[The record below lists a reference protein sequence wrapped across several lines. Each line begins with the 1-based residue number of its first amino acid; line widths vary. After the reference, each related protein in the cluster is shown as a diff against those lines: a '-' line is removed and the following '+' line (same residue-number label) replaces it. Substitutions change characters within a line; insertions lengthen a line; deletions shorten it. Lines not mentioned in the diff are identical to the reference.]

1 MTLKPWKSLIAIV
14 ALAGALIAS
23 RASAAPVS
31 FTIDPT
37 QSSLQAI
44 AYLGG
49 PPSGGGTQITTAQT
63 GTSDTTSLYGN
74 LIADTSAPGGNISFS
89 GGSVVNYTYQ
99 PGNMLPD
106 ANGGDATGPDPLGT
120 GGAPAQFGLLVNIPG
135 LATGYISISSALSDV
150 SDFTAGG
157 TALSGGSFDAT
168 QQNVLVTQG
177 SIAYWISAPAISA
190 TPLFGSSVIAPPT
203 LSAQNGVDSSGNSNG
218 QVGTVTNIGGVT
230 TITLP
235 IFADQVVSVSG
246 LPVDVIFTGQIVA
259 TATVPEP
266 TTFALAGVGM
276 VGLMLVANRRL
287 RRG

>member
-1 MTLKPWKSLIAIV
+1 MRCNLLRTLVIA
-14 ALAGALIAS
+14 ALGLAAIS
-23 RASAAPVS
+23 NHASAGPVT

-49 PPSGGGTQITTAQT
+49 PPSGGGTQITTAQS
-63 GTSDTTSLYGN
+63 GTSDTTSLYGS
-74 LIADTSAPGGNISFS
+74 LVADTAAAGGNISFP
-89 GGSVVNYTYQ
+89 GGSNVNYTYQ
-99 PGNMLPD
+99 PGNFLPD
-106 ANGGDATGPDPLGT
+106 ANGGDATGPDPAGT

-135 LATGYISISSALSDV
+135 LATGYISISSALSDI
-150 SDFTAGG
+150 SDFSAGG
-157 TALSGGSFDAT
+157 TPLSGGSFDAT

-177 SIAYWISAPAISA
+177 SIAYWISAPALSA

-203 LSAQNGVDSSGNSNG
+203 LAAQNGVDSAGNSNG
-218 QVGTVTNIGGVT
+218 QVGSVTTIGGVT

-246 LPVDVIFTGQIVA
+246 LPVDVVFTGQIVA

-266 TTFALAGVGM
+266 TTFALAGFGI
-276 VGLMLVANRRL
+276 VGLMLVATRRL
-287 RRG
+287 RRS